1 MLTQS
6 DMPGQD
12 RTIAV
17 FGAAGHT
24 GRFMVAQLL
33 RRGFA
38 PLAIGRASAKMKD
51 AGFEARSVPIRSASI
66 DDPASLDRSLAGAL
80 AVINCAGPFMDTA
93 DRVAAAAL
101 RARIH
106 YLDVTAEQPS
116 AQAIF
121 DRFGNAAAEA
131 GVVVIPAMGFYGGF
145 ADLLATAA
153 MGNLDSADEIRLG
166 IALDSWR
173 PTQGTRMTGQRNTA
187 PRLVIEDGKL
197 VPLEKPASQTSWDF
211 PEPFGRQDMSEVP
224 LSEVPVIARHLRVAR
239 LRTYLNN
246 APLRDLR
253 DSTTPPPVAAD
264 ESGRSAQTFLVEAV
278 VRNGGTIRRATAQG
292 RDIYAFTAPL
302 VVEGVE
308 RILDGR
314 VRRGGALAPGEAFDS
329 TDFLRAL
336 APEHLTF
343 ELAANVLTPRDLESH
358 ALNVVDDKPEWSQT
372 IHHHK

>member
-1 MLTQS
+1 MMLTQTYL
-6 DMPGQD
+6 PGNG

-24 GRFMVAQLL
+24 GRFLVAQLL

-38 PLAIGRASAKMKD
+38 PIAIGRDIAKMTE
-51 AGFEARSVPIRSASI
+51 AGFQGSGVTIRTASI
-66 DDPASLDRSLAGAL
+66 DDHASLDRSLAGAA

-93 DRVAAAAL
+93 DAVAGAAL

-106 YLDVTAEQPS
+106 YLDVSAEQTS
-116 AQAIF
+116 AQATF
-121 DRFGNAAAEA
+121 DRFGDAAAET

-153 MGNLDSADEIRLG
+153 MGDWDSADEMRLG

-173 PTQGTRMTGQRNTA
+173 PTQGTRITGQRNTA
-187 PRLVIEDGKL
+187 TRLVIEDGKF
-197 VPLEKPASQTSWDF
+197 VPLAQPALQTFWDF
-211 PEPFGRQDMSEVP
+211 PEPFGRQDVSEVP
-224 LSEVPVIARHLRVAR
+224 FSEVPVIARHLRVAR

-253 DSTTPPPVAAD
+253 DSTTPPPIAAD
-264 ESGRSAQTFLVEAV
+264 ERGRSAQTFLVDVV
-278 VRNGGTIRRATAQG
+278 VRKGNGIRRATARG

-302 VVEGVE
+302 VVEAVE

-314 VRRGGALAPGEAFDS
+314 ARGSGAFAPGETFDS
-329 TDFLRAL
+329 ADFLQAL
-336 APEHLTF
+336 APEYLTF
-343 ELAANVLTPRDLESH
+343 ELGAD
-358 ALNVVDDKPEWSQT
+358 
-372 IHHHK
+372 